1 MREIKKRKVDML
13 TEFTKDV
20 RIKSNPRPVNNS
32 TYINSVLYG
41 NLEKYMEYMKGS
53 GVVAPNDHPFVVLI
67 KNLYFET
74 RDHIDYLGY
83 LRKHLRSIENSLG
96 FITTKNSGTLL
107 ENLSTV
113 NSKGYVI
120 SSGTNVMT
128 EGSMV
133 SVKYTDATG
142 LDFTTC
148 NAELEE
154 TIIIEINILK
164 VMYVF
169 REWKLKHEFGNVSE
183 FVGSVLLP
191 ELWKT
196 KLPLVFLNRFIN
208 IKNNEEYLN
217 DKYKNSFVVNIMDV
231 TRDTNKIL
239 NSYSVMCFKKT
250 KNFTLKSFLHEFP
263 LLDLKPALLYLGYY
277 YTFKNSWVMP
287 YTRLKLCN
295 EILRIVEST
304 DSMSRNKDLLGE
316 MYLMFKKDRS
326 GYFPPPPTIPYFIRQ
341 DYKSSKQELELLF

>member
-1 MREIKKRKVDML
+1 ML
-13 TEFTKDV
+13 TEFTKDE

-32 TYINSVLYG
+32 TYINGVLYS
-41 NLEKYMEYMKGS
+41 NLNKYIEYMKGS

-74 RDHIDYLGY
+74 RDNIDYLAY

-107 ENLSTV
+107 ENLTTV

-120 SSGTNVMT
+120 SSNNNVMT
-128 EGSMV
+128 EGTMV
-133 SVKYTDATG
+133 SVKYTDSTG
-142 LDFTTC
+142 LDFNTC
-148 NAELEE
+148 NTELEE
-154 TIIIEINILK
+154 TVVIEINILK
-164 VMYVF
+164 VMHEF
-169 REWKLKHEFGNVSE
+169 RQWKLKHEFGNVNE

-208 IKNNEEYLN
+208 IKNNEGYLN
-217 DKYKNSFVVNIMDV
+217 DKYQNSFIVNIPDV

-239 NSYSVMCFKKT
+239 KSYSTRCFKET
-250 KNFTLKSFLHEFP
+250 KYFTLKTFLHGFP
-263 LLDLKPALLYLGYY
+263 LLDLRESILYLGYY

-295 EILRIVEST
+295 EIMRIVTST
-304 DSMSRNKDLLGE
+304 DSVSRNKDLLGE
-316 MYLMFKKDRS
+316 LYLMFKKDRS